1 LDDHEADQACIYC
14 ESTKAERQDITRR
27 WTTKTRHGPGSL
39 SPGCDFCMD
48 PLHLLLRYYCF
59 SRILHTVQPTAR
71 AFGRVMDVLLR
82 ETFNDAI
89 KEDQAHGRDRIQAEV
104 ARHLGAG
111 VFRFFTRNPR
121 ADGKPRFT
129 SLRGSL
135 SESSPVTSQLVP
147 TGAMV
152 WFTGQRSENF

>member
-1 LDDHEADQACIYC
+1 
-14 ESTKAERQDITRR
+14 
-27 WTTKTRHGPGSL
+27 
-39 SPGCDFCMD
+39 
-48 PLHLLLRYYCF
+48 
-59 SRILHTVQPTAR
+59 
-71 AFGRVMDVLLR
+71 MDVLLR